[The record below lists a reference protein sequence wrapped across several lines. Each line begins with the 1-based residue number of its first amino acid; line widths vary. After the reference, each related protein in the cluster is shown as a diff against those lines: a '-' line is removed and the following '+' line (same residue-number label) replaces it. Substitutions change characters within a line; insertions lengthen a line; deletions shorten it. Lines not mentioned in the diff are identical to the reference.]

1 MFFNGFVF
9 VIVDLR
15 NIAEE
20 PRHFSFTLETEW
32 WQSQGGND
40 QILGFETPIKA
51 DIEIYRVGD
60 KHLLKGAIGGRFN
73 ARCDRCLEPFG
84 LDSRSRF
91 ETFFASPVND
101 ADPDETELAE
111 EDMEVD
117 FVKGEEIDLG
127 DILRE
132 QIYLSLPVKL
142 ICHSDCRG
150 ICPKCGV
157 NLNTGQ
163 CRCQQELGHPGFA
176 KLKNLKIQGE

>member
-1 MFFNGFVF
+1 M
-9 VIVDLR
+9 IVDLR

-20 PRHFSFTLETEW
+20 PRHFSFTLDTGW
-32 WQSQGGND
+32 WQSQGDND
-40 QILGFETPIKA
+40 QIAGFEIPIKA
-51 DIEIYRVGD
+51 HIQIYRAGD
-60 KHLLKGAIGGRFN
+60 KHLLKGAIDGRFQ

-84 LDSRSRF
+84 LDSHFRF
-91 ETFFASPVND
+91 ETFFAPPVNVP
-101 ADPDETELAE
+101 DPDETELGE

-117 FVKGEEIDLG
+117 FIKGEEIDLG

-142 ICHSDCRG
+142 VCHSDCMG

-157 NLNTGQ
+157 NLNRGQ
-163 CRCQQELGHPGFA
+163 CRCRKELGHPEFA